1 MAHDHAHEL
10 PGADALRAHGRRVT
24 RQRRLIWDALT
35 AEPDSHVSA
44 DEIAG
49 RTGLDASTVYRT
61 LDVLVREGLATRTD
75 LGTGRAFFEPAQEHL
90 HHHVV
95 CERCGAVAHLH
106 DEELGDL
113 RRRVEQA
120 SGYVLSTSDISF
132 FGLCPSC
139 RNSGASSR

>member
-1 MAHDHAHEL
+1 MPEHSHE
-10 PGADALRAHGRRVT
+10 PPPADALRTPGRRIT
-24 RQRRLIWDALT
+24 RQRRLIWAALT
-35 AEPDSHVSA
+35 SEPDRHLSA
-44 DEIAG
+44 DEVAE

-61 LDVLVREGLATRTD
+61 LDLLVRERFVSRTD
-75 LGTGRAFFEPAQEHL
+75 LGAGRAFFEPAQEHL

-113 RRRVEQA
+113 RARVERA
-120 SGYVLSTSDISF
+120 SGYALSTSDISF
-132 FGLCPSC
+132 FGLCPDC